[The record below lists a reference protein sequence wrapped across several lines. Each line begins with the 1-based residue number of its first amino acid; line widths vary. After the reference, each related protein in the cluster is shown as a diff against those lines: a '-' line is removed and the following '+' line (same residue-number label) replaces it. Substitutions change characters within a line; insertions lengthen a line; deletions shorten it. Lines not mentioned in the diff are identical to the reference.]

1 MKGAEPKCAVI
12 SDLPLI
18 ICAMA
23 SGWPSETVSES
34 SLPPWPGP
42 NAFSAAICRVIAW
55 IDTRTAG
62 RPMRSF
68 SVKSL
73 MLLTAGLMVLR

>member
-1 MKGAEPKCAVI
+1 MNGAEVKWPVI

-18 ICAMA
+18 ICASP
-23 SGWPSETVSES
+23 SGWLSDTVHWS
-34 SLPPWPGP
+34 SLCSWPLP
-42 NAFSAAICRVIAW
+42 NTFSAAICRMTAC

-62 RPMRSF
+62 SAMRSF

-73 MLLTAGLMVLR
+73 MVFTLGLMVLR